1 MAVNAL
7 VTGLIVFKILKVFLE
22 VKATTTSIERTLGTT
37 GGTKLRRVIF
47 ILIESGMT
55 LLAVQL
61 ARFVIYNWPQSD
73 SSESVYDAANFFIGI
88 NQVFNVII
96 IYNICSFVLLIKF
109 TTWIG
114 HHTNNN
120 FVACLNENVLR

>member
-73 SSESVYDAANFFIGI
+73 SSESVYDAANIFIGI